1 MHEMSLAEG
10 ILQIVEDHARS
21 GAFQRVTAV
30 VLEIGQ
36 LSGVEVEALRFAFDA
51 VTRGSVAE
59 NATLQI
65 IDVAGSGWCLGCSQA
80 VPVTQLYDACPLCGA
95 YQIQVTGGSDMRVK
109 LPPTKSRRPICTAE
123 SMVPS
128 AAMSSCGVS
137 AYCAAAGNANER
149 TKIRGRT
156 VG

>member
-21 GAFQRVTAV
+21 GAFRRVTAV

-59 NATLQI
+59 NAQMQVVSVPGT
-65 IDVAGSGWCLGCSQA
+65 GWCLGCSRS
-80 VPVTQLYDACPLCGA
+80 VTVSQLYDPCPHCGG

-109 LPPTKSRRPICTAE
+109 ELAVEPL
-123 SMVPS
+123 
-128 AAMSSCGVS
+128 
-137 AYCAAAGNANER
+137 
-149 TKIRGRT
+149 
-156 VG
+156 